1 MPSPLQSS
9 NTVDI
14 NDSPVVLSQFDN
26 REEDAELDVSL
37 RLIQKLQTTLDL
49 EQVLELFYAE
59 LQSAVSFDG
68 LRYTHDEQV
77 IDCEVGRQSK
87 NRCSYRLIT
96 TRDYLGEITFCRSRR
111 FQESELSMLENILK
125 IIVYPLRNALN
136 YRDAIRASLTDPLTG
151 AGNRISLINTL
162 RHDIEMA
169 RRYDQPM
176 LVLMA
181 DMDRFKSINDTYG
194 HGCGDDVLK
203 QLTATMMED
212 IRRSDSVFRYG
223 GEEFVILLS
232 NTSEEMAVQIAERLR
247 CKIESLDCESQGEK
261 IPTTVSIGIAS
272 LRNGDTISK
281 LLDRA
286 DQAMY
291 KAKSSGRNQ
300 IQVHS
305 TSRYAA
311 SAVTI

>member
-1 MPSPLQSS
+1 MPIPLQTL

-14 NDSPVVLSQFDN
+14 NDSQVVLPQFDN
-26 REEDAELDVSL
+26 REKDAELDVSL
-37 RLIQKLQTTLDL
+37 RLIQTLQTTLDL
-49 EQVLELFYAE
+49 EHLLDLFFAE

-68 LRYTHDEQV
+68 LRYNHDEQV
-77 IDCEVGRQSK
+77 IDYEVGRQSK
-87 NRCSYRLIT
+87 NKCSYRLIT
-96 TRDYLGEITFCRSRR
+96 SRDYLGEITFCRSRR
-111 FQESELSMLENILK
+111 FKESELSILENILK
-125 IIVYPLRNALN
+125 IIVHPLRNTLY

-151 AGNRISLINTL
+151 VGNRIAMMNTL
-162 RHDIEMA
+162 RREIELA

-181 DMDRFKSINDTYG
+181 DMDRFKSINDTFG

-203 QLTATMMED
+203 QLTATMMDD

-232 NTSEEMAVQIAERLR
+232 NTSETTAVQIAERLR
-247 CKIESLDCESQGEK
+247 GKIESLDCESGGEK
-261 IPTTVSIGIAS
+261 VPTTVSIGIAS

-281 LLDRA
+281 LLKRA

-300 IQVHS
+300 IQVHP

-311 SAVTI
+311 SALSL